1 MLIPPQSEAYV
12 LQAIQMALL
21 PSMIYHKMQDVFG
34 KYEEGKLKGQKEW
47 KMTKGKMKKALDG
60 EYSGKLFHFKPFQ
73 GLQVSKGL

>member
-1 MLIPPQSEAYV
+1 MLIPPQSEVNV

-21 PSMIYHKMQDVFG
+21 PSNVYHKLQDVFA

-47 KMTKGKMKKALDG
+47 KMTKGKIKKPLDG
-60 EYSGKLFHFKPFQ
+60 EYSGKPFHFKPYQ